1 LDQGLSL
8 VQVVGMTV
16 VVVSLVF
23 VVRHD
28 ARLHVTSDE
37 T

>member
-1 LDQGLSL
+1 
-8 VQVVGMTV
+8 VVGMTV

-23 VVRHD
+23 VVRRD
-28 ARLHVTSDE
+28 ARLHATPDE